1 MKRMFLVLLLLPACR
16 DSGPRNAIVA
26 SGHVEATDVR
36 VATKIGGQLLA
47 LTPRE
52 GDRLKAGQQIAK
64 IDSTDLE
71 LRLQQAAAERD
82 QADADLRL
90 RLAGARKEDIAE
102 LEAQLDGVRAD
113 IAGAQRDLD
122 RMQGLLDRGSGTTKS
137 RDDART
143 RRDVLASRAD
153 SLAQSLAR
161 MRSGSRREEIE
172 AARARLASAEARIA
186 QLRQQISDTTIL
198 SPLNGIVTAKLAE
211 QGEIVGT
218 GAPLCVIT
226 DLDQPWLNV
235 YISDADLSHVH
246 LGQEAT
252 VVTDAGKSRAGKI
265 TFISSEAE
273 FTPKNVQTRD
283 ERVKLVYKIKIS
295 LANTDGLFKPGMP
308 GEAHIALQPGPA
320 AEKKS

>member
-1 MKRMFLVLLLLPACR
+1 MKRMLLFLLVLLLAACH
-16 DSGPRNAIVA
+16 DDGPRNAIVA
-26 SGHVEATDVR
+26 SGHIEATDVR
-36 VATKIGGQLLA
+36 VATKIGGQVLA
-47 LTPRE
+47 LTLRE

-71 LRLQQAAAERD
+71 LRLQQAEAERD

-102 LEAQLDGVRAD
+102 LEAQLEGARAD
-113 IAGAQRDLD
+113 IAGAQHDLD
-122 RMQGLLDRGSGTTKS
+122 RMQGLLDRGSGTAKS

-153 SLAQSLAR
+153 SLEQSLAR
-161 MRSGSRREEIE
+161 ARAGSRKEEID
-172 AARARLASAEARIA
+172 AARARLASAESRIA
-186 QLRQQISDTTIL
+186 QLRQQISDTIIV
-198 SPLNGIVTAKLAE
+198 SPQNGIVTTKLAE
-211 QGEIVGT
+211 QGEIVGA

-226 DLDQPWLNV
+226 ELDAPWLNV
-235 YISDADLSHVH
+235 YVSDADLSHVH

-252 VVTDAGKSRAGKI
+252 VVTDAGKSRNGKI

-295 LANTDGLFKPGMP
+295 LANADGLFKPGMP
-308 GEAHIALQPGPA
+308 AEAHISLSPEP
-320 AEKKS
+320 EKKS